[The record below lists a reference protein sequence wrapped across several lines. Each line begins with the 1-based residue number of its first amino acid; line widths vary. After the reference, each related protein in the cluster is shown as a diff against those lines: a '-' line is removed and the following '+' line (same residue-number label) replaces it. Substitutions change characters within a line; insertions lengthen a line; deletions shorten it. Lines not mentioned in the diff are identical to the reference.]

1 MVKKSGSMT
10 LEMLLEQMEARFE
23 KIEVALNI
31 NNKKALDREITMEE
45 RILRSVNDQVDATM
59 ARVKETT
66 IRELMEKIEYIEVR
80 VGQQIG
86 KLNFFT

>member
-10 LEMLLEQMEARFE
+10 LEMLLKQMEARFE

-66 IRELMEKIEYIEVR
+66 IQELMEKIEYIEVR